1 MKDDIKTITDD
12 EAKAILDLEP
22 TTFVF
27 KGETERNAGLIA
39 EDTYKV
45 LPQVVKVPEG
55 YDMEDEESE
64 QEGIPGIDYSQITP
78 YLIKMIQVQ
87 QKQIDEL
94 TEKVNSLISQ

>member
-1 MKDDIKTITDD
+1 
-12 EAKAILDLEP
+12 
-22 TTFVF
+22 
-27 KGETERNAGLIA
+27 
-39 EDTYKV
+39 
-45 LPQVVKVPEG
+45 
-55 YDMEDEESE
+55 MEDEESE